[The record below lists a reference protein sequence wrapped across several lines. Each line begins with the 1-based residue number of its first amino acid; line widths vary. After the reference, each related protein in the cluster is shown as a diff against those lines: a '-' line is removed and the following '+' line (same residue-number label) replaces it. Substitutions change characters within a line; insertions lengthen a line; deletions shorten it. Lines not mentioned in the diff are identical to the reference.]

1 VAASESFLRA
11 SAEGRDRRGP
21 DRSVRIRDAEA
32 RIAFIARLLD
42 ELITIPGTRRRLGL
56 DSIVGLIPGFGD
68 VASAAVGGWVILEA
82 ARFRLPRVVLA
93 RMVVNT
99 LVDLVIG
106 IVPIAGDLFD
116 VVFKSNSRNLALF
129 RRHATD
135 PGAGT
140 REHRLFFA
148 GLVLVLF
155 GLLWLL
161 GMAIAVL
168 VYDQTRSPLLTA
180 VAYALTCLP
189 LLSGLA
195 ARRSPGSVAP
205 GSPGGSTAAR

>member
-1 VAASESFLRA
+1 MAASESSLRA
-11 SAEGRDRRGP
+11 SPGGHDRSGP
-21 DRSVRIRDAEA
+21 DPGVRIRDAEA

-42 ELITIPGTRRRLGL
+42 ELITIPGTRQRLGL

-68 VASAAVGGWVILEA
+68 VASAAVGGWVIVEA
-82 ARFRLPRVVLA
+82 ARFRLPRLVLA

-135 PGAGT
+135 PGAST
-140 REHRLFFA
+140 SEHQA
-148 GLVLVLF
+148 GEEDAVLVLF

-161 GMAIAVL
+161 GMAIAW
-168 VYDQTRSPLLTA
+168 
-180 VAYALTCLP
+180 
-189 LLSGLA
+189 LLSIRIA
-195 ARRSPGSVAP
+195 AP
-205 GSPGGSTAAR
+205 

>member
-1 VAASESFLRA
+1 VAASESFLGT
-11 SAEGRDRRGP
+11 SAGGRDRSGP
-21 DRSVRIRDAEA
+21 DRGVRIRDAEA

-82 ARFRLPRVVLA
+82 ARFRIPRVVLA

-140 REHRLFFA
+140 SEHRLFFA

-161 GMAIAVL
+161 GMAIAW
-168 VYDQTRSPLLTA
+168 
-180 VAYALTCLP
+180 
-189 LLSGLA
+189 LLSLRIA
-195 ARRSPGSVAP
+195 AP
-205 GSPGGSTAAR
+205 